1 MQQVKRT
8 DVILEYVKK
17 HTHATIQ
24 ELVDITSSSSAT
36 IRRDVNKLAAT
47 GMVYRYR
54 GGISFGR
61 SINRQPTTA
70 EKQDENLLA
79 KRLIGK
85 VAACYIKEDMTVFLD
100 AGTTSLEVA
109 KCLVNRPDVTV
120 FTTDLHIAC
129 YLSELSTHNVI
140 IAGGNIDNCSQS
152 VVGHFCDV
160 LLNNIVP
167 DICFC
172 TCSAFDVEYGVTSP
186 TLEKAMLKQKLSELG
201 KLNILLTDSSKFGF
215 VGTYKVAPLS
225 KYDVIITD
233 DEVHDSVVDKLD
245 EIVTLERVKLTES

>member
-8 DVILEYVKK
+8 DVILEHVKK

-36 IRRDVNKLAAT
+36 IRRDVNKLAET

-54 GGISFGR
+54 GGISYGR
-61 SINRQPTTA
+61 SLNRQPTTA

-85 VAACYIKEDMTVFLD
+85 AATRYIKDGMTVFLD
-100 AGTTSLEVA
+100 AGTTSFEVA

-129 YLSELSTHNVI
+129 YLSELATHNVI

-152 VVGHFCDV
+152 VVGHFCDA

-172 TCSAFDVEYGVTSP
+172 TCSAFDIEHGVTSP
-186 TLEKAMLKQKLSELG
+186 TLEKAMLKQKISELG
-201 KLNILLTDSSKFGF
+201 KLNILMTDSSKFGL
-215 VGTYKVAPLS
+215 VGTHKIGPLS
-225 KYDVIITD
+225 RYDVIITD
-233 DEVHDSVVDKLD
+233 DEIHDSVGDKLD
-245 EIVTLERVKLTES
+245 ELVIFERVKLSES